1 MQVTEDEAD
10 AAKKIIFSLLA
21 SRASAQ
27 PEKRLRRSSK
37 TLSNRL
43 KSAEDG
49 KSQQARA
56 PGKRAADRP
65 GRRGHGKKV
74 AGKTRPFKRQRTAAS
89 TEDADLQSTP
99 DVSASVLDNKSGK
112 EAHRGPGLGEA
123 GIGINTP
130 AVADT
135 GNAEHTSNGLAE
147 GPAASRSR
155 KVLASSTAAPSA
167 AQEIRPAD
175 MPNPAASATQRAT
188 GNKPAG
194 RQRSPNL
201 PIPQDIS
208 KYVRQLARDNVV
220 YHVDAC
226 TVEQAVLLQRRE
238 EVCTVVACLASFNLP
253 VRHKQLKPC
262 PGFGLF
268 NIP

>member
-27 PEKRLRRSSK
+27 PNKRLRRSSIA
-37 TLSNRL
+37 LSNRV

-49 KSQQARA
+49 KSSQQARA

-89 TEDADLQSTP
+89 TVDAGRQSTP
-99 DVSASVLDNKSGK
+99 DVSAPVLDNQSGK
-112 EAHRGPGLGEA
+112 EAHRGPGLGEP
-123 GIGINTP
+123 GIGIVTP
-130 AVADT
+130 AVADV

-155 KVLASSTAAPSA
+155 KVLTSNTAARLG
-167 AQEIRPAD
+167 AQENWPAD
-175 MPNPAASATQRAT
+175 MPNLAASAKQRAT

-208 KYVRQLARDNVV
+208 KYVRQLARGDVD

-238 EVCTVVACLASFNLP
+238 EVCIVVACLASSKLL
-253 VRHKQLKPC
+253 VRHK
-262 PGFGLF
+262 
-268 NIP
+268 